1 MYKRDYLSYPDYNNP
16 NFVNDI
22 SRKAEFNLN
31 KIKLNKDN
39 QCDNENF
46 ELANHQRLL
55 KNFVNNYT
63 PYKSLLLFHGVGV
76 GKTCSGVTISESFRD
91 TYVRNNKKII
101 IVRKSGLNQG
111 WMDTIYDPE
120 KGEYVNRSIIFK
132 NWKEEAID
140 ILGGTRCGKI
150 PFKER
155 SSLTPEQLAE
165 QRTIRCYRLLYGIL
179 SFKGTKANGEDH
191 EVANLPVLWRVTGT
205 AFAPVGSALDQVNK
219 RKKLMFTTT
228 FSIDSKRQKK
238 GGNVFYIPEIS
249 VNADANLEMS
259 KEDME
264 TLTVF
269 QDIINTE
276 NAEVVDLYKA
286 AKKGQPTSSDGESAK
301 VVKQVEDPVEVLSN

>member
-1 MYKRDYLSYPDYNNP
+1 M
-16 NFVNDI
+16 
-22 SRKAEFNLN
+22 
-31 KIKLNKDN
+31 
-39 QCDNENF
+39 DNEI
-46 ELANHQRLL
+46 ANI
-55 KNFVNNYT
+55 NNMSDEQI
-63 PYKSLLLFHGVGV
+63 KQAIGQDDGSS
-76 GKTCSGVTISESFRD
+76 SGVSIPRLGINRSPEDDDGNQLPVGHLFTYDSSVGQNVFGKPVTFRPFISAMQ
-91 TYVRNNKKII
+91 Y
-101 IVRKSGLNQG
+101 
-111 WMDTIYDPE
+111 MHYDPE
-120 KGEYVNRSIIFK
+120 KSEYVNRSIIFK

-140 ILGGTRCGKI
+140 ILGGTRCGKV

-155 SSLTPEQLAE
+155 ASLTPEQLAE
-165 QRTIRCYRLLYGIL
+165 QRTIRCYRLLYGLL
-179 SFKGTKANGEDH
+179 SFKGKKANGEDH

>member
-1 MYKRDYLSYPDYNNP
+1 M
-16 NFVNDI
+16 
-22 SRKAEFNLN
+22 
-31 KIKLNKDN
+31 
-39 QCDNENF
+39 DNEI
-46 ELANHQRLL
+46 ANINNMSDEQIKQAIGQDDGSSSGISIPRLGINRSPEDDDGNQL
-55 KNFVNNYT
+55 PVGH
-63 PYKSLLLFHGVGV
+63 LFTYDSSVGQNV
-76 GKTCSGVTISESFRD
+76 FGKPVTFRPFISAMQ
-91 TYVRNNKKII
+91 Y
-101 IVRKSGLNQG
+101 
-111 WMDTIYDPE
+111 MHYDPE

-179 SFKGTKANGEDH
+179 SFKGKKANGEDH

-238 GGNVFYIPEIS
+238 GGNVYYTPEIS
-249 VNADANLEMS
+249 VNADANLQMS

-269 QDIINTE
+269 QDVINTE
-276 NAEVVDLYKA
+276 NTEVVDLYKA

>member
-1 MYKRDYLSYPDYNNP
+1 MKNEIANINNMSDEQIKQAIGQDDGSSSGINIP
-16 NFVNDI
+16 RLGINRSPEDDDGNQLPVGHLFTYDASVGQNVFGKPATFRPFI
-22 SRKAEFNLN
+22 SAM
-31 KIKLNKDN
+31 
-39 QCDNENF
+39 QYM
-46 ELANHQRLL
+46 H
-55 KNFVNNYT
+55 
-63 PYKSLLLFHGVGV
+63 
-76 GKTCSGVTISESFRD
+76 
-91 TYVRNNKKII
+91 
-101 IVRKSGLNQG
+101 
-111 WMDTIYDPE
+111 YDPE

-140 ILGGTRCGKI
+140 ILGGVKCGKV

-155 SSLTPEQLAE
+155 PSLTPEQLAE

-179 SFKGTKANGEDH
+179 SFKGKKANGEDH

-238 GGNVFYIPEIS
+238 GGNVYYTPEIS
-249 VNADANLEMS
+249 VNADANLQMS

>member
-1 MYKRDYLSYPDYNNP
+1 M
-16 NFVNDI
+16 
-22 SRKAEFNLN
+22 
-31 KIKLNKDN
+31 
-39 QCDNENF
+39 DNEI
-46 ELANHQRLL
+46 ANINNMSDEQIKQAIGQDDGSSSGISIPRLGINRSPEDDDGNQL
-55 KNFVNNYT
+55 PVGH
-63 PYKSLLLFHGVGV
+63 LFTYDSSVGQNV
-76 GKTCSGVTISESFRD
+76 FGKPVTFRPFISAMQ
-91 TYVRNNKKII
+91 Y
-101 IVRKSGLNQG
+101 
-111 WMDTIYDPE
+111 MHYDPE

-140 ILGGTRCGKI
+140 ILGGTRCGKV

-179 SFKGTKANGEDH
+179 SFKGKKANGEDH
-191 EVANLPVLWRVTGT
+191 EVTNLPVLWRVTGT

-238 GGNVFYIPEIS
+238 GGNVYYTPEIS
-249 VNADANLEMS
+249 VNADANLQMS

>member
-1 MYKRDYLSYPDYNNP
+1 MKNEIANINNMSDEQIKQAIGQDDGSS
-16 NFVNDI
+16 NGI
-22 SRKAEFNLN
+22 SIPRLGINRSPE
-31 KIKLNKDN
+31 DDDGN
-39 QCDNENF
+39 Q
-46 ELANHQRLL
+46 LPVGH
-55 KNFVNNYT
+55 
-63 PYKSLLLFHGVGV
+63 LFTYDSSVGQNV
-76 GKTCSGVTISESFRD
+76 FGKPVTFRPFISAMQ
-91 TYVRNNKKII
+91 Y
-101 IVRKSGLNQG
+101 
-111 WMDTIYDPE
+111 MHYDPE

-140 ILGGTRCGKI
+140 ILGGTRCGKV

-155 SSLTPEQLAE
+155 ASLTPEQLAE

-179 SFKGTKANGEDH
+179 SFKGKKANGEDH

-238 GGNVFYIPEIS
+238 GGNVYYTPEIS
-249 VNADANLEMS
+249 VNADANLQMS

-276 NAEVVDLYKA
+276 NTEIVDLYKA

>member
-1 MYKRDYLSYPDYNNP
+1 M
-16 NFVNDI
+16 
-22 SRKAEFNLN
+22 
-31 KIKLNKDN
+31 
-39 QCDNENF
+39 DNEI
-46 ELANHQRLL
+46 ANINNMSDEQIKQAIGQDDGSSSGISIPRLGINRSPEDDDGNQL
-55 KNFVNNYT
+55 PVGH
-63 PYKSLLLFHGVGV
+63 LFTYDSSVGQNV
-76 GKTCSGVTISESFRD
+76 FGKPVTFRPFISAMQ
-91 TYVRNNKKII
+91 Y
-101 IVRKSGLNQG
+101 
-111 WMDTIYDPE
+111 MHYDPE

-179 SFKGTKANGEDH
+179 SFKGKKANGEDH
-191 EVANLPVLWRVTGT
+191 EVTNLPVLWRVTGT

-238 GGNVFYIPEIS
+238 GGNVYYTPEIS
-249 VNADANLEMS
+249 VNADANLQMS

>member
-1 MYKRDYLSYPDYNNP
+1 M
-16 NFVNDI
+16 
-22 SRKAEFNLN
+22 
-31 KIKLNKDN
+31 
-39 QCDNENF
+39 DNEI
-46 ELANHQRLL
+46 ANINNMSDEQIKQAIGQDDGSSSGVNIPRLGINRSPEDDDGNQL
-55 KNFVNNYT
+55 PVGH
-63 PYKSLLLFHGVGV
+63 LFTYDAGVGQNV
-76 GKTCSGVTISESFRD
+76 FGKPVTFRPFISAMQ
-91 TYVRNNKKII
+91 Y
-101 IVRKSGLNQG
+101 
-111 WMDTIYDPE
+111 MHYDPE
-120 KGEYVNRSIIFK
+120 KAEYVNRSIIFK
-132 NWKEEAID
+132 NWREEAID

-191 EVANLPVLWRVTGT
+191 EVSNLPVLWRVTGT

-238 GGNVFYIPEIS
+238 GGNVYYTPEIS
-249 VNADANLEMS
+249 VNADANLQMS

-269 QDIINTE
+269 QDVINTE

-301 VVKQVEDPVEVLSN
+301 VVKQVEDPIEVLSN

>member
-1 MYKRDYLSYPDYNNP
+1 M
-16 NFVNDI
+16 
-22 SRKAEFNLN
+22 
-31 KIKLNKDN
+31 
-39 QCDNENF
+39 DNEI
-46 ELANHQRLL
+46 ANI
-55 KNFVNNYT
+55 NNMSDEQI
-63 PYKSLLLFHGVGV
+63 KQAIGQDDGSS
-76 GKTCSGVTISESFRD
+76 SGVNIPRLGINRSPEDDDGNQLPVGHLFTYDASVGQNVFGKPVTFRPFISAMQ
-91 TYVRNNKKII
+91 Y
-101 IVRKSGLNQG
+101 
-111 WMDTIYDPE
+111 MHYDPE

-165 QRTIRCYRLLYGIL
+165 QRTIRCYRLLYGLL
-179 SFKGTKANGEDH
+179 SFSGKKANGEDH
-191 EVANLPVLWRVTGT
+191 EVANLPALWRVTGT

-249 VNADANLEMS
+249 VDADANLEMS

-276 NAEVVDLYKA
+276 NAEVVGLYKA
-286 AKKGQPTSSDGESAK
+286 AKKGQLTSSDGESAK